1 MMNNDRG
8 CRLLRGQL
16 KLFGQLDTD
25 PFGLKQFEDLGLVF
39 EIRACRITEAK
50 PRTLIALVKEFGKFR
65 SIATGYS
72 EFFAN
77 SFMPHLGKGLSGFDG
92 QSVEQQIVGVVI

>member
-1 MMNNDRG
+1 MAKLFDVEISRFRMMNNDRG

-25 PFGLKQFEDLGLVF
+25 PIGLKQFEDLGLVF
-39 EIRACRITEAK
+39 EIRTRRIPEAK
-50 PRTLIALVKEFGKFR
+50 PRTLIALMKEFGKFG
-65 SIATGYS
+65 SVATGYS

-77 SFMPHLGKGLSGFDG
+77 AFMPHLGKGFSR
-92 QSVEQQIVGVVI
+92 